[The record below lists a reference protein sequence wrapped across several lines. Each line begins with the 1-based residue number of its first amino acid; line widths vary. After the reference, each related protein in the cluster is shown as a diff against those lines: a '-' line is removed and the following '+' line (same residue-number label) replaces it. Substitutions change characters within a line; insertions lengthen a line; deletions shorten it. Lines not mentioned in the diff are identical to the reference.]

1 MFTPALYQDHR
12 RLRLLTFI
20 GVNDL
25 HCDGSVVSGRFN
37 ARLSEFSGE
46 KDHLLVERFV
56 NWPDNENA
64 IVSFTRKYGPLH
76 TAAKEKKEF
85 AFALEEFREA
95 QVYFRNLWRE
105 PQKLASLSLPD
116 GTLRMC
122 GGSVTYTASDL
133 FKYLQCDLL
142 TVNPDRVKVCKIEEC
157 GHPYFA
163 AAHLKKQFCSSECQ
177 EIGHRAA
184 KRDWW
189 QRKGQEWLESRKEKE
204 DADGTPKAR

>member
-64 IVSFTRKYGPLH
+64 SSASQANMAPCTQQRRRKRSLRLHLRNFVKPKCISETYGENP
-76 TAAKEKKEF
+76 
-85 AFALEEFREA
+85 R
-95 QVYFRNLWRE
+95 
-105 PQKLASLSLPD
+105 SLPHCLCQMARSGCAAD
-116 GTLRMC
+116 QSRTQPVISSNTF
-122 GGSVTYTASDL
+122 SVT
-133 FKYLQCDLL
+133 F
-142 TVNPDRVKVCKIEEC
+142 
-157 GHPYFA
+157 
-163 AAHLKKQFCSSECQ
+163 
-177 EIGHRAA
+177 
-184 KRDWW
+184 
-189 QRKGQEWLESRKEKE
+189 
-204 DADGTPKAR
+204 